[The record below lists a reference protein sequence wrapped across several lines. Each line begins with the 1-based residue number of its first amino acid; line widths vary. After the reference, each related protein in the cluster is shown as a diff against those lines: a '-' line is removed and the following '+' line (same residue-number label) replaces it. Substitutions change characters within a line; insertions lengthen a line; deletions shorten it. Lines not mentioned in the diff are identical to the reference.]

1 MIMTRPHILN
11 PEHKYYV
18 YVYYDMELNP
28 YYVGKGCGNRMNE
41 DHGLLPVPKEKKYK
55 KKIKENLCE
64 QEAFIIESQLIRHFG
79 RILDGGILENIMLG
93 SYDEE
98 QIDDFYHQ
106 KRLFNEWKE
115 KFDQYFSS
123 LMSESNAEWESE
135 LDKLRHIKHN
145 CPEEWDRIYL
155 NYCGDYYDEDRNEQV
170 EIILN
175 ENKNQPAI
183 SEIRR

>member
-1 MIMTRPHILN
+1 
-11 PEHKYYV
+11 
-18 YVYYDMELNP
+18 
-28 YYVGKGCGNRMNE
+28 
-41 DHGLLPVPKEKKYK
+41 
-55 KKIKENLCE
+55 
-64 QEAFIIESQLIRHFG
+64 
-79 RILDGGILENIMLG
+79 MLG

-145 CPEEWDRIYL
+145 YPEEWDRIYL
-155 NYCGDYYDEDRNEQV
+155 NYCGGYYDEDRNEQV